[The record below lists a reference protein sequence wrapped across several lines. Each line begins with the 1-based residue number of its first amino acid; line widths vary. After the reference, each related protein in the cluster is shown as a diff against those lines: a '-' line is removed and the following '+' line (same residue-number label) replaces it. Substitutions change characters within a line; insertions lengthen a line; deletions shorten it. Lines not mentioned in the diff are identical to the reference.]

1 MSIKTFKRI
10 DEAET
15 KGSFTAA
22 FRLPRRE
29 NQLTFLFRDEAAIL
43 FRARLQTANN
53 RSQSVF
59 LRTKEKV
66 KKTNPNK
73 KTKQKKKTAP
83 QKCSF
88 YRKRQDQIDPPRD
101 ILFMCRI
108 NRPPVQMI
116 KSRNRIHLDSA
127 VPQCIGILQV

>member
-59 LRTKEKV
+59 FRTKEKV
-66 KKTNPNK
+66 KKQIQIRRQNK
-73 KTKQKKKTAP
+73 KEKRTTK
-83 QKCSF
+83 
-88 YRKRQDQIDPPRD
+88 
-101 ILFMCRI
+101 
-108 NRPPVQMI
+108 V
-116 KSRNRIHLDSA
+116 HL
-127 VPQCIGILQV
+127 L